1 MIKALH
7 KLKPQQAI
15 LLGMAGAV
23 GLCALVFQ
31 SFVRPAYD
39 EWQQTKASVA
49 IQAAKLARLRRNLGI
64 RRSVDEQYVRIPAQ
78 TFASASDEVV
88 LAKFLRELEMVGRNP
103 AMSLVNM
110 KPQAV
115 QMTGTHRSFPV
126 KLTIAGK
133 LQEVLRFVVAATNRP
148 EVTGLRSFSVR
159 GVQHGDLVECSLF
172 MWMVKLTGRAP
183 EAPPAPGSVA
193 EAADG

>member
-7 KLKPQQAI
+7 KVKPQQAI
-15 LLGMAGAV
+15 LLGVAGTV

-39 EWQQTKASVA
+39 EWQQTKTSVA

-64 RRSVDEQYVRIPAQ
+64 RRSVDEQYARIPAQ

-88 LAKFLRELEMVGRNP
+88 LAKFLQELEMVGRNP

-115 QMTGTHRSFPV
+115 QVTGTHRSFPV

-159 GVQHGDLVECSLF
+159 GVQHGNLVECSLF
-172 MWMVKLTGRAP
+172 MWMVKLAGRAP
-183 EAPPAPGSVA
+183 EATTAGSVA
-193 EAADG
+193 EATDG